1 LFGENNIM
9 VENVHGRCRGIAA
22 RGQSL
27 VETALFLP
35 VLLLLIAG
43 AVEVSNLLVT
53 QNRVTT
59 AARVATGY
67 GAANFSGD
75 DWTNADWP
83 GAMVG
88 VAFNNVTDTLD
99 LSPQLWDIWTIKA
112 TLNPAGDAFVQWT
125 AVHAHVG
132 AVVSEDTWTT
142 MEGQIQSDVLAALNP
157 DEEGLEIVATVAFHN
172 RRSLLGLDYFNIGPL
187 TRVRGLSVMRV
198 DTRPPYEACG
208 AFPIAVSANNRSVFP
223 TNFSGELP
231 QGAELWP
238 FDPSAPGNYNNPQ
251 YHWLGKS
258 DSPPAPYPVYTTIGA
273 NGEYPRNDPGVLL
286 PEASPGDIFLTKQ
299 SSESAGGG
307 FGWLRWNIDPSAGNA
322 TTLGTNLVYPGNSN
336 TYYNPPYSDDGLNQ
350 GDILGIATGSMNPAI
365 VRSLMR
371 EHVDTLGRTLRL
383 IVFTPPTPQ
392 YNNGDMFGDSQG
404 TILTG
409 GSNDQYELYGFVV
422 VRVLAWYLPGDKDWL
437 LFEFV
442 RFDDGCGT

>member
-1 LFGENNIM
+1 MLQK
-9 VENVHGRCRGIAA
+9 VRGFFRGARA

-35 VLLLLIAG
+35 ILLLLIAG

-67 GAANFSGD
+67 AAANFTGD
-75 DWTNADWP
+75 DWGTADWP

-112 TLNPAGDAFVQWT
+112 TLNPAGDAFTQWT
-125 AVHAHVG
+125 AIHAHVG
-132 AVVSEDTWTT
+132 NVVSDATWNSF
-142 MEGQIQSDVLAALNP
+142 ESQIQNDVLDALNP
-157 DEEGLEIVATVAFHN
+157 DEEGLQIVATVAFHH
-172 RRSLLGLDYFNIGPL
+172 RHSLLGLDYFDLGPL
-187 TRVRGLSVMRV
+187 TRVRGISVMRV
-198 DTRPPYEACG
+198 DTRPLYEVCG
-208 AFPIAVSANNRSVFP
+208 AFPIAVSADNRSVYP
-223 TNFSGELP
+223 TGYFGGDIP
-231 QGAELWP
+231 QGYEEWP

-251 YHWLGKS
+251 YHWFGKS
-258 DSPPAPYPVYTTIGA
+258 DTPPADYPVYTTVGPT
-273 NGEYPRNDPGVLL
+273 GEFPQNNPGVLL
-286 PEASPGDIFLTKQ
+286 PEATRGDLFVTKQ

-307 FGWLRWNIDPSAGNA
+307 FGWLRWNIDPSGGNA
-322 TTLGTNLVYPGNSN
+322 TTLGANLIYPGNSG

-350 GDILGIATGSMNPAI
+350 GDILGIATGSMNPSL
-365 VRSLMR
+365 VRAHMR
-371 EHVDTLGRTLRL
+371 EHVDTVGRTLRL
-383 IVFTPPTPQ
+383 IVFTPATPT
-392 YNNGDMFGDSQG
+392 YNNGDLFGDSQG

-422 VRVLAWYLPGDKDWL
+422 VRMLGWYLPGNNDWL
-437 LFEFV
+437 VFEFI
-442 RFDDGCGT
+442 RFDEGCE

>member
-1 LFGENNIM
+1 M
-9 VENVHGRCRGIAA
+9 VENVRGRCRGITG

-83 GAMVG
+83 GAMVR

-112 TLNPAGDAFVQWT
+112 TLNPAGDDFVQWT

-132 AVVSEDTWTT
+132 AVVSDATWQS
-142 MEGQIQSDVLAALNP
+142 METKIKSDILAALNP

-172 RRSLLGLDYFNIGPL
+172 RSSILGLDYFNLGPL

-198 DTRPPYEACG
+198 DTKPPYAACG
-208 AFPIAVSANNRSVFP
+208 AFPIAVSASNRSVYPVGHF
-223 TNFSGELP
+223 GGDIP
-231 QGAELWP
+231 QGYEEWP
-238 FDPSAPGNYNNPQ
+238 FDPSAPGNFNNQQ
-251 YHWLGKS
+251 YHWYGKS
-258 DSPPAPYPVYTTIGA
+258 DSPPAPYPQYTTMGPD
-273 NGEYPRNDPGVLL
+273 GEYPLNTPGVLL
-286 PEASPGDIFLTKQ
+286 PEATRGDLFLTKQ

-307 FGWLRWNIDPSAGNA
+307 FGWLRWNIDPASGNA
-322 TTLGTNLVYPGNSN
+322 TTLAYNLQYPPPDDQP
-336 TYYNPPYSDDGLNQ
+336 YYNPPYSDDGLGQ
-350 GDILGIATGSMNPAI
+350 GDILGIATGSMNPAL
-365 VRSLMR
+365 VRTRMR
-371 EHVDTLGRTLRL
+371 ALTDAEGRTVRL
-383 IVFTPPTPQ
+383 IVFTPPTPEFN
-392 YNNGDMFGDSQG
+392 YGDEYGDSQG

-409 GSNDQYELYGFVV
+409 GANDQYELYGFVL
-422 VRVLAWYLPGDKDWL
+422 VRILGWYLPGNNDWL
-437 LFEFV
+437 VFEFI
-442 RFDDGCGT
+442 RFEESCGSS